1 MYSIS
6 AETVDNKYLKDNGDC
21 KEEDNFYP
29 WIAFTDEDG
38 VIGHFIMRYIHG
50 DNKVLRFG
58 WVIVDDSI
66 RGKGYGTSMLRTGLD
81 YAFNILGV
89 HTVTIGVF
97 EHNDIAH
104 TLTSVATIGAM
115 KYGIR
120 VYRKWNGNDN
130 WFLGFLY
137 EDVYW
142 TVSGD
147 IVWSSLVQR
156 LKDIPEDKKVKY
168 NNQEIDLLNNIR
180 KQYDKIV

>member
-1 MYSIS
+1 MEDNLIIRPFKNCD
-6 AETVDNKYLKDNGDC
+6 AEKIVSWLKDGETYFMWGGYLIGNYPLTAERLTDVYLYENGLC
-21 KEEDNFYP
+21 EEEDNFYP

-38 VIGHFIMRYIHG
+38 VIGHFIMRYIYG

-104 TLTSVATIGAM
+104 NCYKNVGFVDKEIVPHE
-115 KYGIR
+115 R
-120 VYRKWNGNDN
+120 DN
-130 WFLGFLY
+130 IIEMAITKEEYFL
-137 EDVYW
+137 
-142 TVSGD
+142 
-147 IVWSSLVQR
+147 
-156 LKDIPEDKKVKY
+156 LKK
-168 NNQEIDLLNNIR
+168 L
-180 KQYDKIV
+180 

>member
-1 MYSIS
+1 MRLRPYKSCDAKRIISWIRDEEVFHKWGGDHFGLYPIS

-29 WIAFTDEDG
+29 WIAFTNEDG

-89 HTVTIGVF
+89 QTVTIGVF

-104 TLTSVATIGAM
+104 SC
-115 KYGIR
+115 Y
-120 VYRKWNGNDN
+120 
-130 WFLGFLY
+130 
-137 EDVYW
+137 
-142 TVSGD
+142 
-147 IVWSSLVQR
+147 
-156 LKDIPEDKKVKY
+156 KKVGFVDK
-168 NNQEIDLLNNIR
+168 EIVPHERDNIIEMAIT
-180 KQYDKIV
+180 KEEYLFLTKL

>member
-1 MYSIS
+1 MG
-6 AETVDNKYLKDNGDC
+6 DNGDC
-21 KEEDNFYP
+21 NEEDNFYP

-81 YAFNILGV
+81 FAFNILGV

-104 TLTSVATIGAM
+104 NC
-115 KYGIR
+115 Y
-120 VYRKWNGNDN
+120 
-130 WFLGFLY
+130 
-137 EDVYW
+137 
-142 TVSGD
+142 
-147 IVWSSLVQR
+147 
-156 LKDIPEDKKVKY
+156 KKVGFVDK
-168 NNQEIDLLNNIR
+168 EIVPHERDNIIEMAITKEEYFLL
-180 KQYDKIV
+180 KKL

>member
-1 MYSIS
+1 MRLRPYKSCDAKKIVSWIRDEEVFYKWGGDHFGAYPIS
-6 AETVDNKYLKDNGDC
+6 AEIVDSKYLKDNGDC

-66 RGKGYGTSMLRTGLD
+66 RGKGYGTSMLRAGLD

-89 HTVTIGVF
+89 QTVTIGVF

-104 TLTSVATIGAM
+104 NC
-115 KYGIR
+115 Y
-120 VYRKWNGNDN
+120 
-130 WFLGFLY
+130 
-137 EDVYW
+137 
-142 TVSGD
+142 
-147 IVWSSLVQR
+147 
-156 LKDIPEDKKVKY
+156 KKVGFVDK
-168 NNQEIDLLNNIR
+168 EIVSHERDNIIEMAIT
-180 KQYDKIV
+180 KEEFG